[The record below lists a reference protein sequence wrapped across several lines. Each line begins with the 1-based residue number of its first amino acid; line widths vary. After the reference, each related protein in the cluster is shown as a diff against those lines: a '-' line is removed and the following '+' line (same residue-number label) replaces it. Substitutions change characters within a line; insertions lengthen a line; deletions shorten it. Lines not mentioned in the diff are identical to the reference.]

1 MLILQWNCSSIC
13 CLIFRLESLIYEV
26 FVLCLVIKMYT
37 YNESRLQAKVSTL
50 DHGHPEGLEYSMSVP
65 RLLGQ
70 EPGSGEHGETPVL
83 QLPRDHE
90 IELRGIRPLIPRGS
104 NPISPE

>member
-1 MLILQWNCSSIC
+1 
-13 CLIFRLESLIYEV
+13 
-26 FVLCLVIKMYT
+26 
-37 YNESRLQAKVSTL
+37 
-50 DHGHPEGLEYSMSVP
+50 MSVP